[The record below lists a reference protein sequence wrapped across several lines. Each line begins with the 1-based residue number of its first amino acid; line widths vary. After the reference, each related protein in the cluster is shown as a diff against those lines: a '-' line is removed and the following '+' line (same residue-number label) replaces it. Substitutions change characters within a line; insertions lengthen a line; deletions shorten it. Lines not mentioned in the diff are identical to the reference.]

1 MTPDDRATL
10 PDGVEPAD
18 LTPMLRACYLLGR
31 LSPLRR
37 YCHRFVGGYL
47 ARHPDK
53 AVVLGRM
60 FGLPTLLDLRET
72 MERTIFLAGAVNRRE
87 IALMRWALR
96 SVHRPVVFDIGAN
109 VGNHSVGLRDIAGTI
124 YAFEP
129 HPLLHQ
135 RLAWTIAHNRVDNV
149 VPLKLA
155 LSDRSGHGWLK
166 TDNRGIERGALARK
180 DKGGLPVEV
189 TMGDAFAADRQLSGL
204 DLVKIDVE
212 GHEPQVLRGLAATIE
227 RFRPIVVF
235 ERYVTSG
242 GHAMAALHRLLS
254 GYMLIGTRKRRAM
267 VGAPPGVRLERFD
280 DARAYAAVLAVPQE
294 RLADILGR
302 RWSYLATTSNRPVA
316 G

>member
-1 MTPDDRATL
+1 MTSDDGTAF

-18 LTPMLRACYLLGR
+18 PTPMLRACYLLGR

-37 YCHRFVGGYL
+37 YCHRFVGWHLGRY
-47 ARHPDK
+47 PEK

-60 FGLPTLLDLRET
+60 SGLPTVLDLRET

-96 SVHRPVVFDIGAN
+96 TVDRPVVFDIGAN

-129 HPLLHQ
+129 NPLMHQ
-135 RLAWTIAHNRVDNV
+135 RLVWTIARSGVDNI
-149 VPLKLA
+149 VPVQLA
-155 LSDRSGHGWLK
+155 LSDRSGHGWLE
-166 TDNRGIERGALARK
+166 TDNRGIERGTLARK

-189 TMGDAFAADRQLSGL
+189 ATGDAFAARRRLTRL

-235 ERYVTSG
+235 ERYVTSEE
-242 GHAMAALHRLLS
+242 HAMAALHRLLHD
-254 GYMLIGTRKRRAM
+254 YLLIGTRKRRAM
-267 VGAPPGVRLERFD
+267 VGAPAGVRLERFD
-280 DARAYAAVLAVPQE
+280 DARAYPAVLAVPKE
-294 RLADILGR
+294 RRGEVLGR
-302 RWSYLATTSNRPVA
+302 RWSHLA
-316 G
+316 